1 MYSIKF
7 EPVFK
12 EKVWGGNKLAKYLS
26 KDVSMDVKVGES
38 WEIACHREGTS
49 KIRNGEYKGLT
60 LEELI
65 KHYGDIVFGKSIEKI
80 TDRFPL
86 LIKFIDA
93 NDKLSVQVHPDDE
106 YAMKFEDDFGKT
118 EMWYIV
124 DAEPGAKLVYGLK
137 KGITKEDF
145 IKAIENNDFDEILRE
160 IEVKKGD
167 VVFIPAGTIHAIGKG
182 ILIAEIQQS
191 SDITYRVYDWNRVG
205 LDGKPRE
212 LHIEK
217 ALDVINFDEY
227 IEKPKVESTI
237 LHKDGYKK
245 VNYVSC
251 KYFNIEILDVDKHY
265 KNNMNEEEFEI
276 YLCVDGEF
284 NIEYGRANLESFKKG
299 ETILMPANIGDF
311 IIKGKGRIIR
321 VYL

>member
-251 KYFNIEILDVDKHY
+251 K
-265 KNNMNEEEFEI
+265 
-276 YLCVDGEF
+276 
-284 NIEYGRANLESFKKG
+284 
-299 ETILMPANIGDF
+299 
-311 IIKGKGRIIR
+311 
-321 VYL
+321 